1 MCRLGV
7 KANSVT
13 ELLRMRRLSS
23 MVVSALVPSTW
34 PTAVLIGPPL
44 DTTSTF
50 APWCRS
56 RTWSS
61 AVVTPAR
68 KSM

>member
-1 MCRLGV
+1 V

-13 ELLRMRRLSS
+13 EVLRMRRLSS

-44 DTTSTF
+44 HDT
-50 APWCRS
+50 AR
-56 RTWSS
+56 
-61 AVVTPAR
+61 AVDLVYITAEGR
-68 KSM
+68 VLR